1 MISKEEALRRL
12 KATKLIK
19 KERIEVLRKRM
30 CEKYEANMGCTPQNI
45 LFLWLTHSR
54 LKESIEEF
62 FAMNQAAMLY
72 ICETGD
78 GKQGMR
84 SRLFTYWFKVYEY
97 NSNYSFHTTS
107 VKDEDGIA
115 NFAAL
120 IIRNDNPLIVEI
132 VSEFLET
139 AKALQQKP

>member
-1 MISKEEALRRL
+1 MINALS
-12 KATKLIK
+12 I
-19 KERIEVLRKRM
+19 ERINSLAPYKVEVDSVTGSYDFVTDSGVHITIYFDEDLM
-30 CEKYEANMGCTPQNI
+30 ITSGTSYQLIIGNANNKKSPRDNKLQKTI
-45 LFLWLTHSR
+45 LA
-54 LKESIEEF
+54 IVEEF
-62 FAMNQAAMLY
+62 FAMNQAAML
-72 ICETGD
+72 
-78 GKQGMR
+78 
-84 SRLFTYWFKVYEY
+84 Y